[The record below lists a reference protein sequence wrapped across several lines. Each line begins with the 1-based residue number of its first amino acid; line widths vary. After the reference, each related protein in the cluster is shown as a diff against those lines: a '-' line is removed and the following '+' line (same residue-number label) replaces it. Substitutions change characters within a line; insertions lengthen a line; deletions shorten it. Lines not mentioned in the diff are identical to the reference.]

1 MLQIIITILV
11 YSLILTIVNLYKDSS
26 GYYMVETLD
35 IIIAGPVCWVLCLIL
50 LLLKPIVKPL
60 MKKRKVKSYSPKSKK
75 YIERVVSKVVKN
87 YRKHSRYD
95 DEELFDFSFKQ
106 GEFNCNDI
114 EGWGRL
120 LVNRPLYEQLNR
132 KFERL
137 MYNQKD
143 DTLAELIKYFDVVT
157 REMLEATGDYNQYFI
172 DDTMRRNHPTYKLK
186 AS

>member
-1 MLQIIITILV
+1 MLQVIIAILI
-11 YSLILTIVNLYKDSS
+11 YSLILTIVTLYKDNS

-50 LLLKPIVKPL
+50 FLIKPIVKPL
-60 MKKRKVKSYSPKSKK
+60 MKKRKVKPYSPKSKK
-75 YIERVVSKVVKN
+75 YIERIIHKVIKN
-87 YRKHSRYD
+87 YKKHSRYD
-95 DEELFDFSFKQ
+95 ELFDFSFRQ

-120 LVNRPLYEQLNR
+120 LVNRPIHERLNR

-143 DTLAELIKYFDVVT
+143 DTLAELTKYFDVVT
-157 REMLEATGDYNQYFI
+157 REMLEAAGDYNQYFI
-172 DDTMRRNHPTYKLK
+172 DDTMRRKHPTYRLK
-186 AS
+186 TI